1 MRYYDDQYMVEG
13 KRYSFKNK
21 ENKIVMIATL
31 VSKDGGGALTIRRED
46 PVVTL
51 NLRVDVFEAFD
62 VTDIGDVAE
71 PGRLRWDTG
80 LISSPSGPTEYSI
93 DTADARRQT
102 LSRTSPTIFG
112 YSTRHTDAS
121 PAASQ
126 AEMDASRTEG
136 RDEMKAMGAA
146 NWRNENAYTT
156 DDTRGNTSFNGVK
169 RAQSSNIV
177 DWNAVGNNVGFG
189 LTRTETNRGWGGS
202 KKLSRKSSKSKKS
215 RKSKKSKKLRKSK
228 KMRK

>member
-1 MRYYDDQYMVEG
+1 MPHADDQYMVEG

-21 ENKIVMIATL
+21 ENNIVMRATL
-31 VSKDGGGALTIRRED
+31 ISKDGGGALTIRRED
-46 PVVTL
+46 PVLTL
-51 NLRVDVFEAFD
+51 NLRNVFQNFI
-62 VTDIGDVAE
+62 VTDIDDA
-71 PGRLRWDTG
+71 GRLRWDTG

-112 YSTRHTDAS
+112 YSPRHTDAS

-177 DWNAVGNNVGFG
+177 DWNAKGFISPG
-189 LTRTETNRGWGGS
+189 
-202 KKLSRKSSKSKKS
+202 KY
-215 RKSKKSKKLRKSK
+215 
-228 KMRK
+228 

>member
-1 MRYYDDQYMVEG
+1 MPHDDDQYMVEG
-13 KRYSFKNK
+13 KRYSFQNK
-21 ENKIVMIATL
+21 QNKIVMIATL
-31 VSKDGGGALTIRRED
+31 ISKDGGGALTIRRED

-51 NLRVDVFEAFD
+51 KLQNVFTYFD
-62 VTDIGDVAE
+62 VTDIDDA
-71 PGRLRWDTG
+71 GRLRWDTG

-112 YSTRHTDAS
+112 YSTRHADAS

-177 DWNAVGNNVGFG
+177 DWNAAGNQGFG
-189 LTRTETNRGWGGS
+189 LTRTEANRGWGGS

-215 RKSKKSKKLRKSK
+215 RKSKKSKKSKKLRKSK

>member
-1 MRYYDDQYMVEG
+1 MRYNHDSEMTEG
-13 KRYSFKNK
+13 RRYSFQNK
-21 ENKIVMIATL
+21 STGKSMIATL
-31 VSKDGGGALTIRRED
+31 ISKDGGGALTIRRED
-46 PVVTL
+46 PVATL
-51 NLRVDVFEAFD
+51 SLRVDVFEAYN
-62 VTDIGDVAE
+62 VSDIGDAGD
-71 PGRLRWDTG
+71 PGRVRWTSE

-136 RDEMKAMGAA
+136 RNEMKAMGAA

-189 LTRTETNRGWGGS
+189 LTRAETNRGWGGS

-215 RKSKKSKKLRKSK
+215 RKSKK
-228 KMRK
+228 MRK

>member
-1 MRYYDDQYMVEG
+1 MRDYDDQYMVEG

-21 ENKIVMIATL
+21 QNNIVMIATL

-51 NLRVDVFEAFD
+51 NLRVDVFEAYD
-62 VTDIGDVAE
+62 VTDIGDA
-71 PGRLRWDTG
+71 GRLRWDTG

-136 RDEMKAMGAA
+136 RNEMKAMGAA

-189 LTRTETNRGWGGS
+189 LTRAETNRGWGGS

-215 RKSKKSKKLRKSK
+215 RKSKKSKKSRKSK

>member
-1 MRYYDDQYMVEG
+1 MQHNDDQYMVEG
-13 KRYSFKNK
+13 KRYSFKNTQ
-21 ENKIVMIATL
+21 NNIVMRATL
-31 VSKDGGGALTIRRED
+31 ISKDGGGDLTIRRED

-51 NLRVDVFEAFD
+51 NLRNVFQNFI
-62 VTDIGDVAE
+62 VTDIDDA
-71 PGRLRWDTG
+71 GRLRWDTG

-189 LTRTETNRGWGGS
+189 LTRAETNRGWGGS

-228 KMRK
+228 KSKKLRK

>member
-1 MRYYDDQYMVEG
+1 MVEG
-13 KRYSFKNK
+13 KRYSFQNK
-21 ENKIVMIATL
+21 QNKIVMIATL

-46 PVVTL
+46 PVTTL
-51 NLRVDVFEAFD
+51 NLSSVFPYFI
-62 VTDIGDVAE
+62 VTDIDDVGNAR
-71 PGRLRWDTG
+71 RLTWDTG
-80 LISSPSGPTEYSI
+80 LISSPSGPTDYSI

-112 YSTRHTDAS
+112 YSTRHADAS

-177 DWNAVGNNVGFG
+177 DWNAAGNQGFG
-189 LTRTETNRGWGGS
+189 LTRTEANRGWGGS
-202 KKLSRKSSKSKKS
+202 KKLSRKSKKSSKSKKS